1 MSDLTDE
8 EIYAGLQKYFGYT
21 KFKNELQ
28 EKAVK
33 CAINT
38 NRDIYVSM
46 PTGSGKSLCF
56 QLPGLLAKK
65 ITLVFS
71 PLLALIKD
79 QIDHLGK
86 LKISAESINSK
97 MSTKDRDR
105 VINDLK
111 SINPATRFL
120 YITPEQAATESFQ
133 SLLSHLIKYDKLAFV
148 AVDEAH
154 CVSQWG
160 HDFRPDYL
168 KLGFL
173 RQKYLHIPW
182 IALTATASKHVV
194 NDILTQLKLKCPVTT
209 FKTPCFRVNL
219 FYDIVFKNSIED
231 DFAHLAKFALHC
243 LSDEDKSLPASK
255 RGCGIV
261 YCRTREA
268 AERVAHGISKQKVKA
283 IAYHAGLKS
292 SERSQTQEDWMSGK
306 YTVICATNS
315 FGMGVDKSTVRFVIH
330 WDIPQNVAAYY
341 QESGRAGRDG
351 KQSYCRLYY
360 GKDDVKSI
368 TFLLQNDVNR
378 SKNAENA
385 NALRAVKNFDEMV
398 KYCES
403 IRCRHKLFSDY
414 FGDPPPKCTNQCDVC
429 KNPKNIEKA
438 LDTFHRLSMNSAF
451 KSDISL
457 RDTTDLYEGG
467 RSGFNGAG
475 GRSFAEGHD
484 SDEGE
489 SREALNKK
497 AKKDAEDFIRKQ
509 FEIRKAITAA
519 TLLENEPDAQMSRVK
534 QAQATETKVAGLKNS
549 LRENYLTTL
558 IDVLKAN
565 VEKCAIADERPT
577 HDLKY
582 RDFEE
587 IAKEIE
593 YQCFTTNKVV
603 NIYRHSV
610 AKEMSAI
617 RKCTLELRIFPPMK
631 DYVPKKINKHGGS
644 VEYYEQKL
652 KDLQDSA
659 SDEVKRTIAAS
670 KSKLNKKSS
679 YKKDPHKQTE
689 ISSFFEDK
697 SKKSPRDQGSHHI
710 KEIKEEQETDDEDE
724 DFKEELNATSSF
736 VKASA
741 LVKKELEHSEEEE
754 IDKTTQPAF
763 VKASVLFKAQKRISH
778 SKSKH
783 NENTLKDDYVKPEK
797 NAFKPKFSEFITI
810 ESSPEH
816 ENNVHEPKTLT
827 SKASSSMEKEP
838 PSTKRFLSPNVNTDD
853 VDDDV
858 KIKRPKVEHRL
869 SLSEEL
875 TKMCKD
881 SSSLKTE
888 RPSTSGRVESKAPY
902 SDYSKSN
909 TEMQTKNDRN
919 GTLKKDSSTTHRERK
934 ERGNT
939 RGLVEKKVP
948 HSENAKSTSEVPTR
962 NDKNDTNKRDSTAT
976 NKERKISQQ
985 KQDFETMKKFKATV
999 GDHVV
1004 KCLNPYYKIN
1014 IANKEVF
1021 KAVAKKISH
1030 LVYSKQLDKDKCKDF
1045 VSDIFKKTKM
1055 ISNDADIEKY
1065 VGC

>member
-1 MSDLTDE
+1 MCDLTDE
-8 EIYAGLQKYFGYT
+8 EIYAGLKKYFGYS

-56 QLPGLLAKK
+56 QLPGILAKK

-79 QIDHLGK
+79 QIDHLSK

-97 MSTKDRDR
+97 MSTKDRER
-105 VINDLK
+105 VMIDLK
-111 SINPATRFL
+111 SINPNTRFL

-133 SLLSHLIKYDKLAFV
+133 SLLSHLVKYDKVAYV

-168 KLGFL
+168 KLGNL

-194 NDILTQLKLKCPVTT
+194 NDIITQLKLKCPVTT

-243 LSDEDKSLPASK
+243 LGDEDKSLPSSK
-255 RGCGIV
+255 RGCGII

-268 AERVAHGISKQKVKA
+268 AERVAHGVSKQKVKA

-292 SERSQTQEDWMSGK
+292 SERTQTQEDWMSGK
-306 YTVICATNS
+306 YTIICATNS

-360 GKDDVKSI
+360 GKEDVKSI

-385 NALRAVKNFDEMV
+385 NALRAIKNFDEMV

-451 KSDISL
+451 KSEISL
-457 RDTTDLYEGG
+457 SNTSDLYEGG
-467 RSGFNGAG
+467 RAG
-475 GRSFAEGHD
+475 LFSSKGRTFADGD
-484 SDEGE
+484 DCDETDT
-489 SREALNKK
+489 REYLDKK
-497 AKKDAEDFIRKQ
+497 AKKDAQDFIRKQ
-509 FEIRKAITAA
+509 FEIRKAISAA
-519 TLLENEPDAQMSRVK
+519 TLLENEPDAKMSRVK
-534 QAQATETKVAGLKNS
+534 SAQATETKVAGLKTS
-549 LRENYLTTL
+549 LRESYLTSL
-558 IDVLKAN
+558 IEVLKAN
-565 VEKCAIADERPT
+565 VEKCAIAAERPSY
-577 HDLKY
+577 DLKH

-587 IAKEIE
+587 VAKEIE
-593 YQCFTTNKVV
+593 YECFTKNKVV
-603 NIYRHSV
+603 NIYRLTV

-617 RKCTLELRIFPPMK
+617 RKCSDELRLLPVLK
-631 DYVPKKINKHGGS
+631 DYVPKKTNVHGGS

-659 SDEVKRTIAAS
+659 TDEVKRTIAAS
-670 KSKLNKKSS
+670 KSKLIKKSS
-679 YKKDPHKQTE
+679 YKRDPHKQTA
-689 ISSFFEDK
+689 ISSFFESK
-697 SKKSPRDQGSHHI
+697 SKKSSSSSQSSPA
-710 KEIKEEQETDDEDE
+710 EE
-724 DFKEELNATSSF
+724 A
-736 VKASA
+736 VK
-741 LVKKELEHSEEEE
+741 EE
-754 IDKTTQPAF
+754 IDSDDLEAELDETCSFIKKEIISESKDKVVDKITQPGF
-763 VKASVLFKAQKRISH
+763 VKASVLFKTQKRISH
-778 SKSKH
+778 NNNNNKDD
-783 NENTLKDDYVKPEK
+783 NTLKDDYVKPEK
-797 NAFKPKFSEFITI
+797 TAIKAKFSEFITI
-810 ESSPEH
+810 KESPIYEDIEPESP
-816 ENNVHEPKTLT
+816 T
-827 SKASSSMEKEP
+827 SSSKTCTVTVTEKEP
-838 PSTKRFLSPNVNTDD
+838 SPARGKKRSASPIAISDGDESKTKRNKLG
-853 VDDDV
+853 
-858 KIKRPKVEHRL
+858 RAL

-875 TKMCKD
+875 TELCKANASVD
-881 SSSLKTE
+881 KKKPSSSGQTE
-888 RPSTSGRVESKAPY
+888 IKNPSSSKL
-902 SDYSKSN
+902 N
-909 TEMQTKNDRN
+909 ETQ
-919 GTLKKDSSTTHRERK
+919 KKVTT
-934 ERGNT
+934 
-939 RGLVEKKVP
+939 KVP
-948 HSENAKSTSEVPTR
+948 HSENSKTTTDKPTKE
-962 NDKNDTNKRDSTAT
+962 DKNGKIKKDSNA
-976 NKERKISQQ
+976 NHKDGSRKNSSAS
-985 KQDFETMKKFKATV
+985 KQDFEAMKKFKASV

-1004 KCLNPYYKIN
+1004 KCLNPYYKVN
-1014 IANKEVF
+1014 IANKDVF
-1021 KAVAKKISH
+1021 KALAKKISH
-1030 LVYSKQLDKDKCKDF
+1030 LIYSKQLEKDKSKDF
-1045 VSDIFKKTKM
+1045 IGQIFKKTKM